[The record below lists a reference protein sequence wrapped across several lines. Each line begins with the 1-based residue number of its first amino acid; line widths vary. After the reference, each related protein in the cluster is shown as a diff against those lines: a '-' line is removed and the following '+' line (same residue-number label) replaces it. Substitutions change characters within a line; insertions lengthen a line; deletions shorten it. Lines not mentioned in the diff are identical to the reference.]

1 MHLSEQPGG
10 LLLVHLVMVYN
21 NRYITSF
28 PLPFD
33 WMEGISMETYG
44 SHSYPGR
51 LFVVEGVDGSG
62 KSTQVALLRQWLI
75 SEGYTIFFSEWNSS
89 PLVKKTTSKGK
100 KKQLLTPTTFS
111 LIHATDFADRTEHDI
126 IAPLKAGA
134 IVLADRY
141 IYTAFARDVARN
153 VDRQWVRE
161 LYQFAVKPTVAFYY
175 RVPLEVSLSRILTS
189 RSELKYYEAGMDLGL
204 SSDPFESFKLFQ
216 ERIVGE
222 YEKMIDEFGL
232 TVMDATLPIPE
243 QQRQMRKI
251 IRPYLQGVRR
261 TRGSAKETAWAGLA
275 REMRPSLTDMTDN
288 IPGRSA

>member
-1 MHLSEQPGG
+1 
-10 LLLVHLVMVYN
+10 
-21 NRYITSF
+21 
-28 PLPFD
+28 
-33 WMEGISMETYG
+33 METYG
-44 SHSYPGR
+44 SHQYPGR

-62 KSTQVALLRQWLI
+62 KSTQIALLRQWLI
-75 SEGYTIFFSEWNSS
+75 SEGYAVFFSEWNSS

-126 IAPLKAGA
+126 IPPLKAGA

-175 RVPLEVSLSRILTS
+175 RVPLEVSLNRILTG
-189 RSELKYYEAGMDLGL
+189 RIELKYYEAGMDLGL
-204 SSDPFESFKLFQ
+204 SSDPQESFRLFQ
-216 ERIVGE
+216 ERIVHE
-222 YEKMIDEFGL
+222 YEAMVNEFGL

-243 QQRQMRKI
+243 QQRRMRQLVL
-251 IRPYLQGVRR
+251 PHLQGVHRLR
-261 TRGSAKETAWAGLA
+261 TPKQE
-275 REMRPSLTDMTDN
+275 P
-288 IPGRSA
+288 

>member
-1 MHLSEQPGG
+1 
-10 LLLVHLVMVYN
+10 
-21 NRYITSF
+21 
-28 PLPFD
+28 
-33 WMEGISMETYG
+33 
-44 SHSYPGR
+44 
-51 LFVVEGVDGSG
+51 
-62 KSTQVALLRQWLI
+62 
-75 SEGYTIFFSEWNSS
+75 
-89 PLVKKTTSKGK
+89 LVKKTTSKGK

-126 IAPLKAGA
+126 IPPLKAGA

-175 RVPLEVSLSRILTS
+175 RVPLEVSLSRILTG
-189 RSELKYYEAGMDLGL
+189 RNELKYYEAGLDLSL
-204 SSDPFESFKLFQ
+204 SNDPYESFKLFQ

-222 YEKMIDEFGL
+222 YESMVDEFGL

-243 QQRQMRKI
+243 QQRRMRKI

-261 TRGSAKETAWAGLA
+261 MRGTAKETAWAGLA
-275 REMRPSLTDMTDN
+275 REMRPSHIDVS
-288 IPGRSA
+288 GRSGR